1 VSAPLA
7 PPPRGAAARRMAAL
21 SHVEAQ
27 PGEGDGRWTLVLEFA
42 GVAPGDVPALGPAD
56 VRILALGDLPMRVV
70 GVSPVPGAAALR
82 VDAEREPEPPDPE
95 TVPRSRA
102 YLLSLAGAP
111 QVDPAAD
118 RAPFS
123 LGSAAAASAPPP
135 AAPAPV
141 RPDGVHVDYLAKD
154 YDSFRTLL
162 LDYMAAAAPRW
173 TERSPADLGMVL
185 VELLAYAGDALS
197 YFQDAAATEAYLHT
211 ARRRTSVRRHAR
223 LMDYHPSD
231 GCSAVAWVH
240 VAVSGDGLTLPAGTE
255 LLTRIPGAA
264 PCLCA
269 GSPPHQ
275 RALALSRVFETL
287 EPLRPRA
294 AHNLVPLHTWG
305 MPECV
310 LARGSTRATLVDGAG
325 PDGRGTLSLA
335 VGDVLVLEEARAADT
350 GAAGQGDPT
359 HRCAVRLVRV
369 VPKTDPAAPGGP
381 QPLLEVEWWAD
392 DALPF
397 DLRVAG
403 YAGGQPFTDGAHALG
418 NLVLAGHGR
427 SSGAAVAL
435 GAPRSDG
442 TVPLPP
448 PSAPLTRAVPHD
460 PRAARGAPAAAALR
474 PDPRRALPAV
484 RVVDGEGHAWTPV
497 HDLLGSGPFSRDVV
511 VEIDEDESAVLRFGD
526 GRLGMR
532 PDPGARLRASWRT
545 GYGPAGSVGP
555 DALTQLVASGD
566 AALSRWAPR
575 VVAVRNPLAAAGGAR
590 REPLERVRMAAPEAY
605 RALARAVTAD
615 DWRAAAL
622 TAPGVLHATAEL
634 RWAGSWPTAFVAVQ
648 RAGAEADDAYLE
660 RVRAVLEPLRPA
672 GHALAVRGP
681 AWAAL
686 DVELRVRV
694 HSRRVQRAVRGA
706 LAAALGDGV
715 RADGTPAFF
724 HPDRWTFGEH
734 VHLAPLLAAAM
745 GVDGVRDVSAS
756 RFRRMDA
763 AQGAP
768 AVADPVPVGP
778 REVARATP
786 AAGAERACGRI
797 AFVME
802 GGE

>member
-1 VSAPLA
+1 VSALLA
-7 PPPRGAAARRMAAL
+7 PPPSAAPRTAAL
-21 SHVEAQ
+21 SRVEAQ
-27 PGEGDGRWTLVLEFA
+27 PAGGDGRWTLLLEFA
-42 GVAPGDVPALGPAD
+42 GVAPDGVPPLRPAD

-70 GVSPVPGAAALR
+70 GVSPVPGAALR
-82 VDAEREPEPPDPE
+82 VDAERAPDPPDPE

-111 QVDPAAD
+111 GVDPAAD

-123 LGSAAAASAPPP
+123 LGSADAADPVPPP

-141 RPDGVHVDYLAKD
+141 LPDGVHVDYLAKD

-162 LDYMAAAAPRW
+162 LDYMAAAVPRW
-173 TERSPADLGMVL
+173 TERSPADLGVVL

-197 YFQDAAATEAYLHT
+197 YFQDAAATEAYLYT

-231 GCSAVAWVH
+231 GCSAVAWVQ
-240 VAVSGDGLTLPAGTE
+240 VAVSDDGLTLPAGTE
-255 LLTRIPGAA
+255 LMTRIAGAG
-264 PCLCA
+264 PCLGA
-269 GSPPHQ
+269 GSPVHQ

-287 EPLRPRA
+287 EPVRPRV
-294 AHNLVPLHTWG
+294 AHNRISLYTWG
-305 MPECV
+305 MPDYV
-310 LARGSTRATLVDGAG
+310 LPRGSTHATLVDGTG
-325 PDGRGTLSLA
+325 PDGGGTLRLA
-335 VGDVLVLEEARAADT
+335 PGDVLVLEEARAADT
-350 GAAGQGDPT
+350 GAAGGDPT

-369 VPKTDPAAPGGP
+369 DAKSDPAAPGGP
-381 QPLLEVEWWAD
+381 QPLLEVEWWGD

-403 YAGGQPFTDGAHALG
+403 YAAGQPFTDGAYALG

-427 SSGAAVAL
+427 SAGAAVPL
-435 GAPRSDG
+435 GTPRSDG

-448 PSAPLTRAVPHD
+448 PSAPLTRAVPYD
-460 PRAARGAPAAAALR
+460 PRAARGAPAAAVLR

-484 RVVDGEGHAWTPV
+484 RVMDGDGHAWTPV

-511 VEIDEDESAVLRFGD
+511 VEIDEDESAALRFGD

-532 PDPGARLRASWRT
+532 PDPGVRLRARWRT
-545 GYGPAGSVGP
+545 GYGPAGNVGP
-555 DALTQLVASGD
+555 DALAHLVASGG
-566 AALSRWAPR
+566 AELALWAPLIA
-575 VVAVRNPLAAAGGAR
+575 AVRNPLPAAGGAP

-615 DWRAAAL
+615 DWANAAL
-622 TAPGVLHATAEL
+622 AVPGVLHATAEL
-634 RWAGSWPTAFVAVQ
+634 RWAGSWPTAFVTVQ
-648 RAGAEADDAYLE
+648 RAGGAEADDAYLDG
-660 RVRAVLEPLRPA
+660 VHAVLEPLRPA
-672 GHALAVRGP
+672 GHALALRGP

-694 HSRRVQRAVRGA
+694 HAHRFQRTVQGA

-724 HPDRWTFGEH
+724 HPGCWTFGQQ

-745 GVDGVRDVSAS
+745 EVDGVQDVAAT

-768 AVADPVPVGP
+768 LVSDPIPVGP
-778 REVARATP
+778 REVARATS
-786 AAGAERACGRI
+786 AAGAGRAYGRV
-797 AFVME
+797 AFLLE